1 MLDSQPPQA
10 VGPTTWN
17 TSFSDSAFHSSY
29 HPLSEI
35 QVFISDLARDHSDLM
50 ELISIGRTAEQREM
64 TVLKI
69 SNTPKSEP
77 NGTSLRRKG
86 AVVVVGAQHA
96 REVWIPR
103 GYPGHAQLLIRSSRL
118 VDCSLHLSLPRTRA
132 RRRPLGTLLVDRPPS
147 QLRTGHIVTWLTIK
161 MTHSSQDFYIIPV
174 ANPDGYEYTWTT
186 DRFWYCVSFLL
197 ATTMTA
203 KLTAVL

>member
-29 HPLSEI
+29 HRLSEI
-35 QVFISDLARDHSDLM
+35 QDFISDLARDHPDLI
-50 ELISIGRTAEQREM
+50 EVSSIGRTAEQREM

-77 NGTSLRRKG
+77 NGTSLRHKG
-86 AVVVVGAQHA
+86 AVVIVGAQHA

-103 GYPGHAQLLIRSSRL
+103 GYPGHAQLLIRSSHS

-132 RRRPLGTLLVDRPPS
+132 RRRPLRTLLVGRPPS
-147 QLRTGHIVTWLTIK
+147 QIRTGHIIAWLAIKVTYSL
-161 MTHSSQDFYIIPV
+161 QDFYIIPV

-186 DRFWYCVSFLL
+186 DRFWYCAFFLL

-203 KLTAVL
+203 RLTIVR